1 MRIAIIGSGAMGSLF
16 AARLAP
22 LVELIM
28 VAHWEPQLAALQ
40 GSGLTLEEPDGRRVH
55 LPPGELQVTTDAGSV
70 AAVDL
75 ALVLVKSYQ
84 TARAASEAAT
94 LLAPDGL
101 ALTLQNG
108 LGNLELLAEAVGGD
122 RAVAGTTS
130 EGATLLEP
138 GLVRHA
144 GRGLTY
150 LCVCVPEQRSRLAAL
165 ATLLEEAGFATR
177 LDDDVESLLWAKVA
191 VNAGINPLTALLGTP
206 NGFLA
211 QHEPARALMMAAAE
225 EAAAVAAALGCRQT
239 LPPAGER
246 VLQVA
251 QATAANTSSMLQD
264 RLNGRRT
271 ELEAITGA
279 VVAHATTQGVPAPVN
294 TALLHLARANE
305 RGEPWRPLVAGIE
318 PAALRRQFEQLA
330 ALPAT
335 EEEKARG

>member
-22 LVELIM
+22 LAELAM
-28 VAHWEPQLAALQ
+28 VAHWPPQLAALR
-40 GSGLTLEEPDGRRVH
+40 STGLALEEPDGRRIYLTRGDLH
-55 LPPGELQVTTDAGSV
+55 VTTDAGSV
-70 AAVDL
+70 AAVDV

-108 LGNLELLAEAVGGD
+108 LGNLELLAEAAGGD

-130 EGATLLEP
+130 EGATLLAP

-150 LCVCVPEQRSRLAAL
+150 LCVCVPGQRSRLAAL

-191 VNAGINPLTALLGTP
+191 VNAGINPLTALLRTP

-211 QHEPARALMMAAAE
+211 QHEPARALMTAAAE
-225 EAAAVAAALGCRQT
+225 EAAAVAVALGCRQT
-239 LPPAGER
+239 LPLAGER

-279 VVAHATTQGVPAPVN
+279 VVAHATAQGVPAPVN
-294 TALLHLARANE
+294 AALLHLARANE

-318 PAALRRQFEQLA
+318 PASLRRQFERLA
-330 ALPAT
+330 ALPT
-335 EEEKARG
+335 SEKERERP